1 MNCLATRSTESHR
14 LRFLLNYRRDTGHI
28 ESCDISVG
36 NLALFQSGVW
46 QLFTPAFGGF
56 PIGNLAGL
64 GLEAYFDRTGISQA
78 SVLREL
84 GIGKNM
90 ASVHPCIGKFIK
102 RKNSQYIQVMN
113 NFVNRNADNVHELKR
128 ENKALKD
135 RDIDL
140 FILSAKLDE
149 MEKENKNLRKE
160 IERLNSVIAYR
171 NLN

>member
-1 MNCLATRSTESHR
+1 MERTDNRELQEELIRAHIDYSELTDFE
-14 LRFLLNYRRDTGHI
+14 LNSLIKINDYYNSKKQSVSETLGA
-28 ESCDISVG
+28 IS
-36 NLALFQSGVW
+36 FK
-46 QLFTPAFGGF
+46 
-56 PIGNLAGL
+56 
-64 GLEAYFDRTGISQA
+64 GISQA
-78 SVLREL
+78 AVLRDL

-90 ASVHPCIGKFIK
+90 ASVHPCLGKFIK

-135 RDIDL
+135 RDIDML
-140 FILSAKLDE
+140 ILSAKLDE

-160 IERLNSVIAYR
+160 IERLNTIIAYR

>member
-1 MNCLATRSTESHR
+1 MERTDNRELQEELIRAHIDYSELTDFE
-14 LRFLLNYRRDTGHI
+14 LNSLIKINDYYNSKKKSVSETLGA
-28 ESCDISVG
+28 IS
-36 NLALFQSGVW
+36 FK
-46 QLFTPAFGGF
+46 
-56 PIGNLAGL
+56 
-64 GLEAYFDRTGISQA
+64 GISQA
-78 SVLREL
+78 AVLRDL

-90 ASVHPCIGKFIK
+90 ASVHPCLGKFIK

-135 RDIDL
+135 RDIDML
-140 FILSAKLDE
+140 ILSAKLDE

-160 IERLNSVIAYR
+160 IERLNTIIAYR

>member
-1 MNCLATRSTESHR
+1 MERTDNREFQEELIRAHIDYSELTDFE
-14 LRFLLNYRRDTGHI
+14 LNSLVKINDYYNSKKQLVSETLGA
-28 ESCDISVG
+28 IS
-36 NLALFQSGVW
+36 FK
-46 QLFTPAFGGF
+46 
-56 PIGNLAGL
+56 
-64 GLEAYFDRTGISQA
+64 GISQA
-78 SVLREL
+78 AVLREL

-90 ASVHPCIGKFIK
+90 ASVHPCLGKFIK

-160 IERLNSVIAYR
+160 IQRLNSVIAYR

>member
-1 MNCLATRSTESHR
+1 MERTDNRELQEELIRAHIDYSELTDFE
-14 LRFLLNYRRDTGHI
+14 LNSLIKINDYYNSKKQSVSETLGA
-28 ESCDISVG
+28 IS
-36 NLALFQSGVW
+36 FK
-46 QLFTPAFGGF
+46 
-56 PIGNLAGL
+56 
-64 GLEAYFDRTGISQA
+64 GISQA
-78 SVLREL
+78 AVLREL

-90 ASVHPCIGKFIK
+90 ASVHPCLGKFIK

-135 RDIDL
+135 RDIDML
-140 FILSAKLDE
+140 ILSAKLDE

-160 IERLNSVIAYR
+160 IERLNTIIAYR

>member
-1 MNCLATRSTESHR
+1 MERTDNREFKEELIRAHIDYSELTDFE
-14 LRFLLNYRRDTGHI
+14 LNSLIKINDYYNSKKQSVSETLGA
-28 ESCDISVG
+28 IS
-36 NLALFQSGVW
+36 FK
-46 QLFTPAFGGF
+46 
-56 PIGNLAGL
+56 
-64 GLEAYFDRTGISQA
+64 GISQA
-78 SVLREL
+78 SALREL

-113 NFVNRNADNVHELKR
+113 NFVNRNADNIHELKR

>member
-1 MNCLATRSTESHR
+1 MERTDNRELQEELIRAHIDYSELTDFE
-14 LRFLLNYRRDTGHI
+14 LNSLIKINDYYNSKKQSVSETLGA
-28 ESCDISVG
+28 IS
-36 NLALFQSGVW
+36 FK
-46 QLFTPAFGGF
+46 
-56 PIGNLAGL
+56 
-64 GLEAYFDRTGISQA
+64 GISQA
-78 SVLREL
+78 AGLREL

-90 ASVHPCIGKFIK
+90 ASVHPCLGKFIK

-135 RDIDL
+135 RDIDML
-140 FILSAKLDE
+140 ILSAKLDE

-160 IERLNSVIAYR
+160 IERLNTIIAYR

>member
-1 MNCLATRSTESHR
+1 MERTDNREFQEELIRAHIDYSELTDFE
-14 LRFLLNYRRDTGHI
+14 LNSLIKINDYYNSKKQSVYETL
-28 ESCDISVG
+28 SAIS
-36 NLALFQSGVW
+36 FK
-46 QLFTPAFGGF
+46 
-56 PIGNLAGL
+56 
-64 GLEAYFDRTGISQA
+64 GISQA
-78 SVLREL
+78 TVLRDL

-160 IERLNSVIAYR
+160 IERLNTVIAYR